1 MDRSIREL
9 QCLEKAHE
17 ARIASA
23 RRRLEDLRKNG
34 VPFDSPLSG
43 FSVGID
49 WKDEPRERTKQILFM
64 PIAFF
69 LVVFLALMVPVMY
82 ILHLL
87 EVQNQKRSLK
97 TEIAGENIKPTNT
110 ETPTIKTLE
119 SLWQLHGLNEYKY
132 SSAERLE
139 LLSKWIEIL
148 YGKKIAEGLNLNQRV
163 EAIAIRHVEA
173 NRPYYEG
180 KSEALHFSF
189 VSPVD
194 SLMRE
199 LSEELPEYDQS
210 VAPASA

>member
-1 MDRSIREL
+1 M
-9 QCLEKAHE
+9 
-17 ARIASA
+17 ASA

-69 LVVFLALMVPVMY
+69 LVAFLALLVPVMY

-87 EVQNQKRSLK
+87 EVQNKKRSLK
-97 TEIAGENIKPTNT
+97 TEIAGKNTNPTNT

-119 SLWQLHGLNEYKY
+119 SLWQLHGLDEYKY
-132 SSAERLE
+132 SSEDRLE

-148 YGKKIAEGLNLNQRV
+148 YGKRIAEGLNLNQRV
-163 EAIAIRHVEA
+163 EAMAIRHAEA

-180 KSEALHFSF
+180 KGDALHFHL
-189 VSPVD
+189 VSPVG
-194 SLMRE
+194 SLIRE

-210 VAPASA
+210 AATVSA